1 MPLSTILWLGLLA
14 ALAVLF
20 VVTLRRMSQLIA
32 RTRGLERF
40 QKAVEGLETRFV
52 ASVGPLVRELDDTR
66 RHAGDPV
73 VLRERLAEAQTVL
86 GELRAECSAI
96 AAPAGLAAAVTGL
109 AGDLDRA
116 IRAASLV
123 EHGLAAG
130 VNASLGRDL
139 EAQTSLKRGAL
150 NLRHTQE
157 AFTARTQEI
166 AALRP
171 ADLVP
176 GGTVRSAVSAPMS
189 VYPASESEET

>member
-1 MPLSTILWLGLLA
+1 MPLSTILWLGLLVV
-14 ALAVLF
+14 LAFLF

-52 ASVGPLVRELDDTR
+52 GSVGPLVRELDDSR

-73 VLRERLAEAQTVL
+73 TLRDRLAEAQTVL
-86 GELRAECSAI
+86 GQLREESTTL
-96 AAPAGLAAAVTGL
+96 AAPAGLTAAVTCL

-130 VNASLGRDL
+130 ATASLGRDL
-139 EAQTSLKRGAL
+139 EAQTSVKRGAL
-150 NLRHTQE
+150 NLRHAQE
-157 AFTARTQEI
+157 AFTARTREI
-166 AALRP
+166 AMLRP
-171 ADLVP
+171 ADIVP
-176 GGTVRSAVSAPMS
+176 GGTVRSAVAAPLP
-189 VYPASESEET
+189 VYPVSESEES